1 MVYKILDRPE
11 KGNLLG
17 QIVNWLIL
25 TLILLSTLAVILE
38 SISGISKT
46 YNHYFRLFN
55 TFTIIVFTI
64 EYLLRLWSSPV
75 NEKYAGR
82 FGRVRYAFSFMAIVD
97 LLAIL
102 PFYLPLIIPI
112 DLRFIRTLRMMRLF
126 RLVKL
131 VRYSDAI
138 QDYVQVVKRRKEHLI
153 IIISTIL
160 VFLVLISGVMYIV
173 EHEAQPSKF
182 TNIPETMWWAVCTM
196 TTVGYGDVYPITNLG
211 KLLSGIISILG
222 IGLFAIPAGI
232 LSSGF
237 IEVLQER
244 KKESIEK
251 CPHCGKE
258 LE

>member
-1 MVYKILDRPE
+1 V
-11 KGNLLG
+11 LG
-17 QIVNWLIL
+17 LIVNWFILI
-25 TLILLSTLAVILE
+25 LILLSTLAVILE

-46 YNHYFRLFN
+46 FNIHFRVFN
-55 TFTIIVFTI
+55 TITIVIFSI

-75 NEKYAGR
+75 DKKYSGR
-82 FGRVRYAFSFMAIVD
+82 FGRIKYALSFMAIVD

-102 PFYLPLIIPI
+102 PFYLPLIVPI

-131 VRYSDAI
+131 VRYSNAI
-138 QDYVQVVKRRKEHLI
+138 QDYIQVINRRKEHLI

-160 VFLVLISGVMYIV
+160 VFLVLISGVMFIV
-173 EHEAQPSKF
+173 EHEAQPLKF
-182 TNIPETMWWAVCTM
+182 KDIPETMWWAVCTM
-196 TTVGYGDVYPITNLG
+196 TTVGYGDIYPITTLG

-237 IEVLQER
+237 VEVLQER
-244 KKESIEK
+244 RKKNIEK
-251 CPHCGKE
+251 CPHCGKRIDDSIKIME
-258 LE
+258 